1 MIIDLQNSKRTVG
14 FPVPVSGSH
23 LHDTKPTSADVHLYS
38 DPATCFGTTPMLYAD
53 CEGLNAGERVPVAH
67 SVLSSR
73 SGMAV
78 RRIVNPRKVRW
89 AVSDDK
95 RTRQF
100 AIMNMYPRLL
110 YTFSDV
116 VVFVLRNPK

>member
-1 MIIDLQNSKRTVG
+1 MHIHKPTTF

-38 DPATCFGTTPMLYAD
+38 DPASWFEPTPILYAD
-53 CEGLNAGERVPVAH
+53 CEGLNAGERTPVARA
-67 SVLSSR
+67 VLSGKP
-73 SGMAV
+73 GMAV
-78 RRIVNPRKVRW
+78 RQMVHRRKVRW
-89 AVSDDK
+89 AQSDER

-110 YTFSDV
+110 YAFSDV